1 MGKAQSRDRGPGP
14 CVHTP
19 LRSEEECPGANST
32 AILFRASPWPLH
44 TFFPH
49 RGYRAC
55 AEHFTLPLYFFSPR
69 L

>member
-32 AILFRASPWPLH
+32 ADPLPGIAMASSHLLSTSRVPGL
-44 TFFPH
+44 
-49 RGYRAC
+49 C
-55 AEHFTLPLYFFSPR
+55 
-69 L
+69 